1 MPMHVHKSVALV
13 TRKERRKKED
23 GDLDRRRLTGRE
35 IERREKGQQIEI
47 EPVEMHSANNNR
59 TVK

>member
-1 MPMHVHKSVALV
+1 MHVHKSVALV